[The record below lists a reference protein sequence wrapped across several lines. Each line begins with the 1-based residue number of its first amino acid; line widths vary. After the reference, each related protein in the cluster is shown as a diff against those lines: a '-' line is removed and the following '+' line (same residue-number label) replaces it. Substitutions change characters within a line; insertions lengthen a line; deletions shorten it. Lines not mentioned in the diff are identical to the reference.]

1 MRKLFATA
9 ALLVLLPLAGR
20 AQETPKAEVFAG
32 YAYSRVEG
40 VHFNGWNFDIA
51 GNLNSNLAIVGS
63 ASGGYGKETFE
74 SVIGKTETNS
84 SIHTFV
90 VGPRVY
96 ERNTKIFTPFA
107 HLLMGYARVNSEI
120 NNQGTPATT
129 YTLEDGLNGFAL
141 VAGGGLDIKGDS
153 PLAFRLVQV
162 DYIMLRSRD
171 QKPQGVRVSTGLVWH
186 LGKRPQ

>member
-32 YAYSRVEG
+32 YAYSRIEG
-40 VHFNGWNFDIA
+40 VHYNGWNFDIA
-51 GNLNSNLAIVGS
+51 GNLNPNLAIVAS
-63 ASGGYGKETFE
+63 ASGGYGKDTRQ
-74 SVIGKTETNS
+74 SVLGTTEINTG
-84 SIHTFV
+84 IHSFM
-90 VGPRVY
+90 VGPRIY
-96 ERNTKIFTPFA
+96 ERNTKIFTPFV
-107 HLLMGYARVNSEI
+107 HLLMGYARVNQSI
-120 NNQGTPATT
+120 DNQGTPATT
-129 YTLEDGLNGFAL
+129 FRLDDGLNGFAL

-153 PLAFRLVQV
+153 PLAFRLIQV

>member
-1 MRKLFATA
+1 M
-9 ALLVLLPLAGR
+9 
-20 AQETPKAEVFAG
+20 
-32 YAYSRVEG
+32 
-40 VHFNGWNFDIA
+40 
-51 GNLNSNLAIVGS
+51 GS